1 MDTKIKLIYDD
12 GTEEIHKVIKNSWFE
27 TALEAKKETGKR
39 VIRVIPE

>member
-12 GTEEIHKVIKNSWFE
+12 DTEEIRKVIKNSWFE
-27 TALEAKKETGKR
+27 TALEAKKETEKR

>member
-12 GTEEIHKVIKNSWFE
+12 GTEEIRKVIRHSWFE

-39 VIRVIPE
+39 IIRVIPE